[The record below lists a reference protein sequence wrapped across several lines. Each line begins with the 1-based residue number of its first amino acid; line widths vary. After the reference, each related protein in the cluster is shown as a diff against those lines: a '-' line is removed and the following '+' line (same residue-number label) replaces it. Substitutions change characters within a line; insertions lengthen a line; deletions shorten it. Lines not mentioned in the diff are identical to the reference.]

1 MLRSPL
7 LKYVAGP
14 QTFAYMPPLLG
25 GISLGGGMILWFL
38 GTFVGFGPIPGI
50 IIGICGCAYSVVQG
64 FKEPHLHYMLLARQK
79 FMRSTPGIIKSKG
92 KTYVG

>member
-14 QTFAYMPPLLG
+14 QTFAYMPPILG
-25 GISLGGGMILWFL
+25 ACSLGGGIFLWFL

-50 IIGICGCAYSVVQG
+50 MLGIGASIYSVVQG
-64 FKEPHLHYMLLARQK
+64 FKEPHLHNMLLARQK
-79 FMRSTPGIIKSKG
+79 FLKGTPGIIKSKG

>member
-14 QTFAYMPPLLG
+14 QTFAYMPPLLAG
-25 GISLGGGMILWFL
+25 CSVGGGMCLWFFGQL
-38 GTFVGFGPIPGI
+38 AGFGVIPGI
-50 IIGICGCAYSVVQG
+50 LVGLTACGFSVALG
-64 FKEPHLHYMLLARQK
+64 FKEPHIHFILLARQK
-79 FMRSTPGIIKSKG
+79 FMKATPGLVKTKG

>member
-1 MLRSPL
+1 MMRSPL

-25 GISLGGGMILWFL
+25 AISLGGGIFLWFV
-38 GTFVGFGPIPGI
+38 GTAIGFGPIPGI
-50 IIGICGCAYSVVQG
+50 FLGIGASIYSVIQG
-64 FKEPHLHYMLLARQK
+64 FREPHLHSMLLARQK
-79 FMRSTPGIIKSKG
+79 FMRSTPGIIKTKG

>member
-25 GISLGGGMILWFL
+25 GVAIGSGMMLWFM
-38 GTFVGFGPIPGI
+38 GVAIGFGAIPGI
-50 IIGICGCAYSVVQG
+50 LVGIIGCGISIYYG
-64 FKEPHLHYMLLARQK
+64 FKDPHIHNILLARQK
-79 FMRSTPGIIKSKG
+79 FMSATPGLIKSKG

>member
-25 GISLGGGMILWFL
+25 AVSLSGGMLLWFA
-38 GTFVGFGPIPGI
+38 GMAAGFGPIPGI
-50 IIGICGCAYSVVQG
+50 ILGILGCIYSVAQG
-64 FKEPHLHYMLLARQK
+64 FKDPHLHNILLARQK
-79 FMRSTPGIIKSKG
+79 FMHGTKGIIKSKG
-92 KTYVG
+92 KTYVA

>member
-14 QTFAYMPPLLG
+14 QMFAYMPPILGACSMGG
-25 GISLGGGMILWFL
+25 GIFLWFL
-38 GTFVGFGPIPGI
+38 GTAAGFGPIPGI
-50 IIGICGCAYSVVQG
+50 LIGIAGCVYSALQG
-64 FKEPHLHYMLLARQK
+64 FKEPHLHNMLLARQK
-79 FMRSTPGIIKSKG
+79 FMKSTPGLIKTKG